1 MFYHLKSIM
10 YSIHISKAKYRNTYN
25 VQMHLPK
32 KKLEK
37 NTQETKKLINL
48 KQAGY
53 YDVYKRL
60 TQEAPSSKPGRLDTK
75 SEVT

>member
-1 MFYHLKSIM
+1 MSKCTYLKKIRE
-10 YSIHISKAKYRNTYN
+10 KYPGN
-25 VQMHLPK
+25 Q
-32 KKLEK
+32 
-37 NTQETKKLINL
+37 KLITL

-75 SEVT
+75 FEVT

>member
-1 MFYHLKSIM
+1 MFYHLKFIM

-32 KKLEK
+32 KNREK
-37 NTQETKKLINL
+37 YPGNQKLINL

-75 SEVT
+75 FEVT

>member
-1 MFYHLKSIM
+1 M
-10 YSIHISKAKYRNTYN
+10 SKCTY
-25 VQMHLPK
+25 L

-37 NTQETKKLINL
+37 KYPGNQKLKNL

-60 TQEAPSSKPGRLDTK
+60 TQEAPSSKSGRLDTK
-75 SEVT
+75 FEVT